1 MIRLAL
7 TGGVA
12 TGKSTALKI
21 LKELGC
27 NTISSDDI
35 VRELM
40 RTDKKLIMQ
49 LKSTFNCV
57 DENGVVDRKALGKLV
72 FNDKVAKDKLE
83 SLTHPLVK
91 IVRKE
96 FFKKCESTGNQF
108 VVCETPLLFE
118 KGLMN
123 EFDYSILLVSSL
135 DIRIDRYV
143 NSGKGTQDKFFSI
156 THNQLLDSK
165 KTARADFVIKN
176 NGTKLQLKEKLEQT
190 LKAILSKHNKNL

>member
-27 NTISSDDI
+27 NTISSDEI

-40 RTDKKLIMQ
+40 KTDKKLIMQ
-49 LKSTFNCV
+49 LKATFNCV

-96 FFKKCESTGNQF
+96 FFKKCEASGSQF

-118 KGLMN
+118 KDLMN
-123 EFDYSILLVSSL
+123 EFDYSILLVAGL
-135 DIRIDRYV
+135 DVRIDRYV
-143 NSGKGTQDKFFSI
+143 QSGKGTQEKFFSI
-156 THNQLLDSK
+156 TQNQLLDSK